1 MGIYATNSPE
11 ACQYVAENCKAN
23 VLVVENNAQ
32 LQKILQVGI
41 DMIELNESLSSWM
54 KPRNL
59 ICNPNPL
66 SKNWEFCKLGSVRLP
81 SRGDIHVL
89 NSWIMRFK
97 LLCTGVTVL
106 QQFSKSTMWL
116 AQYPSPEAKVFIAL
130 VFHNRFGIDY
140 QSWMLLF
147 NTLVK

>member
-41 DMIELNESLSSWM
+41 DMIELDESLSSWM
-54 KPRNL
+54 KPRNS

-66 SKNWEFCKLGSVRLP
+66 SKNC
-81 SRGDIHVL
+81 RGT
-89 NSWIMRFK
+89 WRK
-97 LLCTGVTVL
+97 
-106 QQFSKSTMWL
+106 
-116 AQYPSPEAKVFIAL
+116 AL
-130 VFHNRFGIDY
+130 SDF
-140 QSWMLLF
+140 
-147 NTLVK
+147 

>member
-41 DMIELNESLSSWM
+41 DMIELDESLSSWM

-66 SKNWEFCKLGSVRLP
+66 SKNC
-81 SRGDIHVL
+81 RGT
-89 NSWIMRFK
+89 WRK
-97 LLCTGVTVL
+97 
-106 QQFSKSTMWL
+106 
-116 AQYPSPEAKVFIAL
+116 AL
-130 VFHNRFGIDY
+130 SDF
-140 QSWMLLF
+140 
-147 NTLVK
+147 